1 MLFNSIEYLFFLPII
16 FLIYWTI
23 GYARINDSLKLR
35 MQNIFL
41 LLASYVFYAWWDY
54 RFLLLLVGM
63 SLIAY
68 ISGYAI
74 VNSEKLRVNSKA
86 CLIANIIIDLGVL
99 AVFKYYNFFV
109 GSFAD
114 LFGLQNTIHSLKIV
128 LPLGISF
135 FTFQA
140 ISYVVDVYKRKIE
153 PTNIVDCLLYIGFF
167 PKLLAGPI
175 ERPTNLIP
183 QIQKSRVFEYDL
195 AVDGC
200 RQMLWGLFKKVVIAD
215 NCALY
220 VNQVYGDY
228 ANQSGSTLLLA
239 AILYTI
245 QIYGDFSG
253 YSDMAIGSAKLL
265 GFRFRDNFLFP
276 YFSRNMNEFWRRWH
290 ISLNT
295 WFVDYVYIPL
305 GGSRPDLKTKTQINT
320 VPDINIDKLSNQKI
334 IEKNTELSDT
344 YSIPNS
350 IDHQFAREQAP
361 GQPNAQSYLIDSV
374 AQTLSDN
381 SSQKIPKNSKN
392 ERLRKVIT
400 CRNIMIVFLLSG
412 LWHGADWSFVAW
424 GAYHGLL
431 LVLLILLNRN
441 TKYEHVVAY
450 DKVLPSF
457 KELGQMLLVF
467 ALATFGWMMFRAD
480 NMTQFIDYTRHM
492 CSADLLSVPFLI
504 NRDFYMPLT
513 LWLAIMFITEWLMR
527 NKRHGLD
534 IASLPPYV
542 RYIIYLVVIFIV
554 GIFGGHTTN
563 YIYFQF

>member
-1 MLFNSIEYLFFLPII
+1 M
-16 FLIYWTI
+16 WKDGCKTQRRTQ
-23 GYARINDSLKLR
+23 GGG
-35 MQNIFL
+35 QNVVF
-41 LLASYVFYAWWDY
+41 ASKFW
-54 RFLLLLVGM
+54 
-63 SLIAY
+63 
-68 ISGYAI
+68 
-74 VNSEKLRVNSKA
+74 
-86 CLIANIIIDLGVL
+86 LIANIVIDLMVL
-99 AVFKYYNFFV
+99 GAFKYYNFFV
-109 GSFAD
+109 GSFAC
-114 LFGLQNTIHSLKIV
+114 LFGLQTSIHSLKIV

-140 ISYVVDVYKRKIE
+140 IAYVVDVYKRKIE
-153 PTNIVDCLLYIGFF
+153 PTNLVDCLLYVGFF

-183 QIQKSRVFEYDL
+183 QIQKERVFEYDL

-215 NCALY
+215 NAAIY

-253 YSDMAIGSAKLL
+253 YSDMAIGTAKLL

-276 YFSRNMNEFWRRWH
+276 YFSQNMNEFWRRWH

-305 GGSRPDLKTKTQINT
+305 GGSRNGKWHTI
-320 VPDINIDKLSNQKI
+320 
-334 IEKNTELSDT
+334 
-344 YSIPNS
+344 
-350 IDHQFAREQAP
+350 
-361 GQPNAQSYLIDSV
+361 
-374 AQTLSDN
+374 
-381 SSQKIPKNSKN
+381 
-392 ERLRKVIT
+392 
-400 CRNIMIVFLLSG
+400 RNIMIVFLLSG

-450 DKVLPSF
+450 DKRYPSL
-457 KELGQMLLVF
+457 KEIGQMALVF

-480 NMTQFIDYTRHM
+480 NMTQFFNYTARI
-492 CSADLLSVPFLI
+492 CSADLLSVPMLKT
-504 NRDFYMPLT
+504 RMYYVPLVVGIIT
-513 LWLAIMFITEWLMR
+513 MFVVEWIGRRKNVCLPVSKSGVV
-527 NKRHGLD
+527 NGLV
-534 IASLPPYV
+534 YV
-542 RYIIYLVVIFIV
+542 FVIVQILVFGAFNEVFIYL
-554 GIFGGHTTN
+554 
-563 YIYFQF
+563 QF

>member
-1 MLFNSIEYLFFLPII
+1 M
-16 FLIYWTI
+16 
-23 GYARINDSLKLR
+23 
-35 MQNIFL
+35 
-41 LLASYVFYAWWDY
+41 LLASYVFYAWWNW
-54 RFLLLLVGM
+54 RFLGLLLGM
-63 SLIAY
+63 SLVSWIGGKY
-68 ISGYAI
+68 ISMESNVANAPEGGGRCLFVKKMLLVSI
-74 VNSEKLRVNSKA
+74 VIL
-86 CLIANIIIDLGVL
+86 DLMVL
-99 AVFKYYNFFV
+99 GAFKYYNFFV

-114 LFGLQNTIHSLKIV
+114 LFGLQNSIHSLKIV

-140 ISYVVDVYKRKIE
+140 ISYVVDVYKHKIE
-153 PTNIVDCLLYIGFF
+153 STNLIDCLLYIGFF

-183 QIQKSRVFEYDL
+183 QIQKPRVFEYDL

-200 RQMLWGLFKKVVIAD
+200 RQILWGLFKKVVIAD

-220 VNQVYGDY
+220 VNQVYSDY

-276 YFSRNMNEFWRRWH
+276 YFSRNMNEFWKRWH

-305 GGSRPDLKTKTQINT
+305 GGSHGGKWKTI
-320 VPDINIDKLSNQKI
+320 
-334 IEKNTELSDT
+334 
-344 YSIPNS
+344 
-350 IDHQFAREQAP
+350 
-361 GQPNAQSYLIDSV
+361 
-374 AQTLSDN
+374 
-381 SSQKIPKNSKN
+381 
-392 ERLRKVIT
+392 
-400 CRNIMIVFLLSG
+400 RNIMIVFLLSG

-450 DKVLPSF
+450 DRVLPSINEF
-457 KELGQMLLVF
+457 GQMLLVF

-480 NMTQFIDYTRHM
+480 NMTQFIDYTAHM
-492 CSADLLSVPFLI
+492 CTTDLLS
-504 NRDFYMPLT
+504 MPKLQGNT
-513 LWLAIMFITEWLMR
+513 ILFMNIALMFIIEWFMR
-527 NKRHGLD
+527 HQKHGLD
-534 IASLPPYV
+534 FKVSLIHNKPYTIHYTLYAAM
-542 RYIIYLVVIFIV
+542 RYILYTLIFIL
-554 GIFGGHTTN
+554 ILLFGGHTEN
-563 YIYFQF
+563 FIYMYF

>member
-1 MLFNSIEYLFFLPII
+1 MP
-16 FLIYWTI
+16 
-23 GYARINDSLKLR
+23 LR
-35 MQNIFL
+35 GGGRCQFVRK
-41 LLASYVFYAWWDY
+41 S
-54 RFLLLLVGM
+54 LLV
-63 SLIAY
+63 SI
-68 ISGYAI
+68 I
-74 VNSEKLRVNSKA
+74 VL
-86 CLIANIIIDLGVL
+86 DLMVL
-99 AVFKYYNFFV
+99 GAFKYYNFFV

-114 LFGLQNTIHSLKIV
+114 LFGLQSSIHSLKIV

-140 ISYVVDVYKRKIE
+140 IAYVVDVYKRKIE
-153 PTNIVDCLLYIGFF
+153 PTNLVDCLLYIGFF

-183 QIQKSRVFEYDL
+183 QIQKPRVFDYNL

-215 NCALY
+215 NAALY

-253 YSDMAIGSAKLL
+253 YSDMAIGTAKLF

-305 GGSRPDLKTKTQINT
+305 GGSRNGKWHTI
-320 VPDINIDKLSNQKI
+320 
-334 IEKNTELSDT
+334 
-344 YSIPNS
+344 
-350 IDHQFAREQAP
+350 
-361 GQPNAQSYLIDSV
+361 
-374 AQTLSDN
+374 
-381 SSQKIPKNSKN
+381 
-392 ERLRKVIT
+392 
-400 CRNIMIVFLLSG
+400 RNIIIVFLLSG

-450 DKVLPSF
+450 DKTIPTL

-480 NMTQFIDYTRHM
+480 NMTQFIDYTARM
-492 CSADLLSVPFLI
+492 FSTDLFSAPYLI
-504 NRDFYMPLT
+504 NRAYYTPLCT
-513 LWLAIMFITEWLMR
+513 GILVVFLVEWLQR
-527 NKRHGLD
+527 NKSHGLD
-534 IASLPPYV
+534 VAHLHPAIRITIIVLLVEAIAF
-542 RYIIYLVVIFIV
+542 FIPD
-554 GIFGGHTTN
+554 TPAQ

>member
-1 MLFNSIEYLFFLPII
+1 MLFNSIEYLFFLPIV
-16 FLIYWTI
+16 FLIYWAI
-23 GYARINDSLKLR
+23 GYSRFNDSLRRR

-41 LLASYVFYAWWDY
+41 LLASYVFYARWDW
-54 RFLLLLVGM
+54 RFLGLLFGM
-63 SLIAY
+63 SFLSWGCGSLIDKC
-68 ISGYAI
+68 
-74 VNSEKLRVNSKA
+74 NSRSPLTINRSPLPKILLWLSVAVS
-86 CLIANIIIDLGVL
+86 IGILG
-99 AVFKYYNFFV
+99 VFKYYNFFV
-109 GSFAD
+109 FSFAD

-183 QIQKSRVFEYDL
+183 QIQKNRVFEYEL

-305 GGSRPDLKTKTQINT
+305 GGSRNGKWHTI
-320 VPDINIDKLSNQKI
+320 
-334 IEKNTELSDT
+334 
-344 YSIPNS
+344 
-350 IDHQFAREQAP
+350 
-361 GQPNAQSYLIDSV
+361 
-374 AQTLSDN
+374 
-381 SSQKIPKNSKN
+381 
-392 ERLRKVIT
+392 
-400 CRNIMIVFLLSG
+400 RNIMIVFLLSG

-450 DKVLPSF
+450 DRWYPSF
-457 KELGQMLLVF
+457 RELGQMLLVF
-467 ALATFGWMMFRAD
+467 VLATFGWMMFRAD
-480 NMTQFIDYTRHM
+480 NMTQFMDYTRSM
-492 CSADLLSVPFLI
+492 CSMSIFSMPMIAVGLKKTLFFIALMFGIEWFERKETHGFALSRFPRWARIVAVYVLI
-504 NRDFYMPLT
+504 LCILEFMGNSQSF
-513 LWLAIMFITEWLMR
+513 
-527 NKRHGLD
+527 
-534 IASLPPYV
+534 
-542 RYIIYLVVIFIV
+542 
-554 GIFGGHTTN
+554 
-563 YIYFQF
+563 IYFNF

>member
-1 MLFNSIEYLFFLPII
+1 MLFNSLEYLFFLPIV
-16 FLIYWTI
+16 FGIYWM
-23 GYARINDSLKLR
+23 LR
-35 MQNIFL
+35 KNMRWQNVFL
-41 LLASYVFYAWWDY
+41 LLASYVFYAYWDY
-54 RFLLLLVGM
+54 RFLLLLAGLSVAAYGSGMLIERSRKRKVEGGKWKVGPKFWM
-63 SLIAY
+63 
-68 ISGYAI
+68 
-74 VNSEKLRVNSKA
+74 V
-86 CLIANIIIDLGVL
+86 ANVVLDIGVL

-109 GSFAD
+109 GSFAE
-114 LFGLQNTIHSLKIV
+114 LFGSQNSIHSLKIV

-140 ISYVVDVYKRKIE
+140 IAYVVDVYRRKIE
-153 PTNIVDCLLYIGFF
+153 PTNLVDCLLYIGFF

-183 QIQKSRVFEYDL
+183 QIQKLRVFEYDL

-215 NCALY
+215 NAALY

-253 YSDMAIGSAKLL
+253 YSDMAIGTAKLF

-305 GGSRPDLKTKTQINT
+305 GGSRNGKWHTI
-320 VPDINIDKLSNQKI
+320 
-334 IEKNTELSDT
+334 
-344 YSIPNS
+344 
-350 IDHQFAREQAP
+350 
-361 GQPNAQSYLIDSV
+361 
-374 AQTLSDN
+374 
-381 SSQKIPKNSKN
+381 
-392 ERLRKVIT
+392 
-400 CRNIMIVFLLSG
+400 RNIMIVFLLSG

-450 DKVLPSF
+450 DKTIPSL
-457 KELGQMLLVF
+457 KELGQMFLVF

-480 NMTQFIDYTRHM
+480 NMTQFIDYSARM
-492 CSADLLSVPFLI
+492 CSADLLSMPMMMVGLKRTLLFIAILFVMEWI
-504 NRDFYMPLT
+504 NRTEEHAFRLRRLPLWARIIAMYG
-513 LWLAIMFITEWLMR
+513 LILIMLEFAG
-527 NKRHGLD
+527 N
-534 IASLPPYV
+534 SQS
-542 RYIIYLVVIFIV
+542 F
-554 GIFGGHTTN
+554 
-563 YIYFQF
+563 IYFQF

>member
-1 MLFNSIEYLFFLPII
+1 MLLNSIEFAVFLPIV
-16 FLIYWTI
+16 FAIYW
-23 GYARINDSLKLR
+23 LLR
-35 MQNIFL
+35 KNMKWQNVLL
-41 LLASYVFYAWWDY
+41 LLASYVFYAWWDW
-54 RFLLLLVGM
+54 RFLLLLVGLSVAAYGSGM
-63 SLIAY
+63 LIERSRKWKVE
-68 ISGYAI
+68 SG
-74 VNSEKLRVNSKA
+74 KLKVSAKFWMVTNVVV
-86 CLIANIIIDLGVL
+86 DVGVL

-114 LFGLQNTIHSLKIV
+114 LFGLQSNIHSLKIV

-140 ISYVVDVYKRKIE
+140 IAYVVDVYKRKIE
-153 PTNIVDCLLYIGFF
+153 PTNLVDCLLYIGFF

-183 QIQKSRVFEYDL
+183 QIQKPRIFEYNI

-215 NCALY
+215 NAALY
-220 VNQVYGDY
+220 VNQVYSDY

-265 GFRFRDNFLFP
+265 GFRFRNNFLFP

-305 GGSRPDLKTKTQINT
+305 GGSRNGKWHTI
-320 VPDINIDKLSNQKI
+320 
-334 IEKNTELSDT
+334 
-344 YSIPNS
+344 
-350 IDHQFAREQAP
+350 
-361 GQPNAQSYLIDSV
+361 
-374 AQTLSDN
+374 
-381 SSQKIPKNSKN
+381 
-392 ERLRKVIT
+392 
-400 CRNIMIVFLLSG
+400 RNIMVVFMLSG

-431 LVLLILLNRN
+431 LVLLILLNCN

-450 DKVLPSF
+450 EKTIPSL
-457 KELGQMLLVF
+457 KEFGQMLLVF

-480 NMTQFIDYTRHM
+480 NMTQFVDYTARM
-492 CSADLLSVPFLI
+492 CSADLLSKPQFAG
-504 NRDFYMPLT
+504 YSA
-513 LWLAIMFITEWLMR
+513 LAMNIGLLFVVEWFMR
-527 NKRHGLD
+527 RKKHGLD
-534 IASLPPYV
+534 VANLPAYL
-542 RYIIYLVVIFIV
+542 RYAIYLGMAFIIFA
-554 GIFGGHTTN
+554 FGGNTVN
-563 YIYFQF
+563 FIYFQF

>member
-1 MLFNSIEYLFFLPII
+1 MLFNSIEYIVFFPVVFI
-16 FLIYWTI
+16 IYWLLSK
-23 GYARINDSLKLR
+23 NLKL
-35 MQNIFL
+35 QNIFVV
-41 LLASYVFYAWWDY
+41 LASYVFYGWWDW
-54 RFLLLLVGM
+54 RFLLLIAFTSLCSYG
-63 SLIAY
+63 SGLLIARGVQKDAEEPRGGQNVLFASKFWLWLN
-68 ISGYAI
+68 IAI
-74 VNSEKLRVNSKA
+74 
-86 CLIANIIIDLGVL
+86 NIGIL
-99 AVFKYYNFFV
+99 ALFKYYNFFV
-109 GSFAD
+109 GGFAD
-114 LFGLQNTIHSLKIV
+114 LFGLQNSIHSLKIV

-140 ISYVVDVYKRKIE
+140 IAYVVDVYKRKIE
-153 PTNIVDCLLYIGFF
+153 RTNLVDCLLYIGFF

-183 QIQKSRVFEYDL
+183 QIQKPRVFEYDL

-200 RQMLWGLFKKVVIAD
+200 RQILWGLFKKVVIAD
-215 NCALY
+215 NAALY

-305 GGSRPDLKTKTQINT
+305 GGSRNGKW
-320 VPDINIDKLSNQKI
+320 
-334 IEKNTELSDT
+334 
-344 YSIPNS
+344 
-350 IDHQFAREQAP
+350 
-361 GQPNAQSYLIDSV
+361 
-374 AQTLSDN
+374 QT
-381 SSQKIPKNSKN
+381 I
-392 ERLRKVIT
+392 
-400 CRNIMIVFLLSG
+400 RNIMIVFLLSG

-450 DKVLPSF
+450 DRWLPSF
-457 KELGQMLLVF
+457 KEFGQMLLVF
-467 ALATFGWMMFRAD
+467 TFATFGWMMFRAD
-480 NMTQFIDYTRHM
+480 NITQFIDYTQHL
-492 CSADLLSVPFLI
+492 CSADILSFPSTSSISALLMNMGL
-504 NRDFYMPLT
+504 L
-513 LWLAIMFITEWLMR
+513 FIVEWFMR
-527 NKRHGLD
+527 NKKHGLD
-534 IASLPPYV
+534 VAALPAYV
-542 RYIIYLVVIFIV
+542 RYGIYLAMCFIIFA
-554 GIFGGHTTN
+554 FGGNTVN
-563 YIYFQF
+563 FIYFQF

>member
-1 MLFNSIEYLFFLPII
+1 MLFNSLTYAIFLPIV
-16 FLIYWTI
+16 FVIYW
-23 GYARINDSLKLR
+23 LLR
-35 MQNIFL
+35 KNMKWQNIFL
-41 LLASYVFYAWWDY
+41 LLASYVFYAWWDW
-54 RFLLLLVGM
+54 RFLGLLFGM
-63 SLIAY
+63 SFLSWLCGSLIHHTLY
-68 ISGYAI
+68 TLHHTLKPRFWLIMNI
-74 VNSEKLRVNSKA
+74 V
-86 CLIANIIIDLGVL
+86 IDMGIL
-99 AVFKYYNFFV
+99 ALFKYYNFFV

-114 LFGLQNTIHSLKIV
+114 LFGLQSSIHSLKIV

-140 ISYVVDVYKRKIE
+140 ISYVVDVYRRNIE
-153 PTNIVDCLLYIGFF
+153 PINVVDCLLYIGFF

-200 RQMLWGLFKKVVIAD
+200 RQILWGLFKKVVIAD

-228 ANQSGSTLLLA
+228 ANQSASTLLLA

-305 GGSRPDLKTKTQINT
+305 GGSRGGKAKTI
-320 VPDINIDKLSNQKI
+320 
-334 IEKNTELSDT
+334 
-344 YSIPNS
+344 
-350 IDHQFAREQAP
+350 
-361 GQPNAQSYLIDSV
+361 
-374 AQTLSDN
+374 
-381 SSQKIPKNSKN
+381 
-392 ERLRKVIT
+392 
-400 CRNIMIVFLLSG
+400 RNIMIVFLLSG
-412 LWHGADWSFVAW
+412 LWHGADWSFVVW

-441 TKYEHVVAY
+441 VKYEHVVAY
-450 DKVLPSF
+450 DKWFPSL
-457 KELGQMLLVF
+457 KELGQMVLIF

-480 NMTQFIDYTRHM
+480 NMTQFVDYTLRM
-492 CSADLLSVPFLI
+492 CSADILSMPQLAGNYILLANISLMFVMEWFMRR
-504 NRDFYMPLT
+504 NTHGFDFKNST
-513 LWLAIMFITEWLMR
+513 A
-527 NKRHGLD
+527 KQ
-534 IASLPPYV
+534 S
-542 RYIIYLVVIFIV
+542 IIYIAMRYTLYTIIFIL
-554 GIFGGHTTN
+554 ILLFGGHTEN
-563 YIYFQF
+563 FIYMYF

>member
-1 MLFNSIEYLFFLPII
+1 MLFNSLTYAIFLPIV
-16 FLIYWTI
+16 FAIYW
-23 GYARINDSLKLR
+23 SLWNNYKW
-35 MQNIFL
+35 QNIFL
-41 LLASYVFYAWWDY
+41 LLASYVFYTWWDW
-54 RFLLLLVGM
+54 RFLGLLVGM
-63 SLIAY
+63 SLITWLV
-68 ISGYAI
+68 GR
-74 VNSEKLRVNSKA
+74 K
-86 CLIANIIIDLGVL
+86 IANAPEGGGRCQFVKKLLLVSIIVLDLIVL
-99 AVFKYYNFFV
+99 GVFKYYNFFV
-109 GSFAD
+109 NSFAD
-114 LFGLQNTIHSLKIV
+114 LFSLQDSIHSLKIV

-140 ISYVVDVYKRKIE
+140 ISYVVDVYRNKIA
-153 PTNIVDCLLYIGFF
+153 TTSLVDCLLYIGFF

-220 VNQVYGDY
+220 VNQVYSDY
-228 ANQSGSTLLLA
+228 SSQSGSTLLLA

-305 GGSRPDLKTKTQINT
+305 GGSRDGKWHTI
-320 VPDINIDKLSNQKI
+320 
-334 IEKNTELSDT
+334 
-344 YSIPNS
+344 
-350 IDHQFAREQAP
+350 
-361 GQPNAQSYLIDSV
+361 
-374 AQTLSDN
+374 
-381 SSQKIPKNSKN
+381 
-392 ERLRKVIT
+392 
-400 CRNIMIVFLLSG
+400 RNIMIVFLLSG

-450 DKVLPSF
+450 DKILPTFSEF
-457 KELGQMLLVF
+457 GQMLLVF
-467 ALATFGWMMFRAD
+467 VLATFGWMMFRAD
-480 NMTQFIDYTRHM
+480 NMSQFIDYTARM
-492 CSADLLSVPFLI
+492 CTTDLLS
-504 NRDFYMPLT
+504 MPKLQGNT
-513 LWLAIMFITEWLMR
+513 ILLMNIALMFIIEWFMR
-527 NKRHGLD
+527 HQKHGLD
-534 IASLPPYV
+534 FKVSLIHNYTLYAAM
-542 RYIIYLVVIFIV
+542 RYILYTLIFIL
-554 GIFGGHTTN
+554 ILLFGGHTEN
-563 YIYFQF
+563 FIYMYF

>member
-1 MLFNSIEYLFFLPII
+1 MLFNSLTYAIFLPIV
-16 FLIYWTI
+16 FAIYW
-23 GYARINDSLKLR
+23 LLR
-35 MQNIFL
+35 RNYKWQNITL
-41 LLASYVFYAWWDY
+41 LLASYVFYAWWDW
-54 RFLLLLVGM
+54 RFLFLLIII
-63 SLIAY
+63 SLCSYA
-68 ISGYAI
+68 SGLMI
-74 VNSEKLRVNSKA
+74 VRNNNWKLEIGNWKLGAKFWMV
-86 CLIANIIIDLGVL
+86 ANIVLDLGGL

-109 GSFAD
+109 SSFAD
-114 LFGLQNTIHSLKIV
+114 LFGLQNSIHSLKIV

-140 ISYVVDVYKRKIE
+140 IAYVVDLYKRKIE
-153 PTNIVDCLLYIGFF
+153 PTNLVDCLLYIGFF

-183 QIQKSRVFEYDL
+183 QIQKPRVFEYDM

-215 NCALY
+215 NAALY

-228 ANQSGSTLLLA
+228 ANLSGSTLLLA

-305 GGSRPDLKTKTQINT
+305 GGSRNGIWHTI
-320 VPDINIDKLSNQKI
+320 
-334 IEKNTELSDT
+334 
-344 YSIPNS
+344 
-350 IDHQFAREQAP
+350 
-361 GQPNAQSYLIDSV
+361 
-374 AQTLSDN
+374 
-381 SSQKIPKNSKN
+381 
-392 ERLRKVIT
+392 
-400 CRNIMIVFLLSG
+400 RNIMIVFLLSG

-450 DKVLPSF
+450 DKWYPTV
-457 KELGQMLLVF
+457 KEFGQMLLVF

-480 NMTQFIDYTRHM
+480 NMTQFIDYTARM
-492 CSADLLSVPFLI
+492 CSADLFS
-504 NRDFYMPLT
+504 MPKLQGYT
-513 LWLAIMFITEWLMR
+513 ILFMNIALMFVVEWFMR
-527 NKRHGLD
+527 RQRHGLD
-534 IASLPPYV
+534 VSIERLAVV
-542 RYIIYLVVIFIV
+542 RYAMYGLIFELILM
-554 GIFGGHTTN
+554 FGGHTEN
-563 YIYFQF
+563 FIYMYF

>member
-1 MLFNSIEYLFFLPII
+1 MLFNSLEYILFLPII

-23 GYARINDSLKLR
+23 GYARINASLKLR
-35 MQNIFL
+35 IQNVLL
-41 LLASYVFYAWWDY
+41 LLASYVFYAYWDW
-54 RFLLLLVGM
+54 RFLALLFGM
-63 SLIAY
+63 SYLSWGIGWV
-68 ISGYAI
+68 INQSSMPKFWLWLSVVI
-74 VNSEKLRVNSKA
+74 
-86 CLIANIIIDLGVL
+86 NIGILG
-99 AVFKYYNFFV
+99 VFKYCNFFIS
-109 GSFAD
+109 SFAD
-114 LFGLQNTIHSLKIV
+114 LFGLQISIHSLKIV

-140 ISYVVDVYKRKIE
+140 ISYVVNVYKQKIE

-183 QIQKSRVFEYDL
+183 QIQKPRVFEYDL

-245 QIYGDFSG
+245 QIYGDFSS
-253 YSDMAIGSAKLL
+253 YSDMAIGTAKLL

-305 GGSRPDLKTKTQINT
+305 GGSRNGKLKTI
-320 VPDINIDKLSNQKI
+320 
-334 IEKNTELSDT
+334 
-344 YSIPNS
+344 
-350 IDHQFAREQAP
+350 
-361 GQPNAQSYLIDSV
+361 
-374 AQTLSDN
+374 
-381 SSQKIPKNSKN
+381 
-392 ERLRKVIT
+392 
-400 CRNIMIVFLLSG
+400 RNIMIVFLLSG

-431 LVLLILLNRN
+431 LVLLILFNRN
-441 TKYEHVVAY
+441 TKYEQVVAY
-450 DKVLPSF
+450 DRILPSPR
-457 KELGQMLLVF
+457 ELGQMILVF

-480 NMTQFIDYTRHM
+480 NMTQFMDYTIRM
-492 CSADLLSVPFLI
+492 CSADILSMPKLQGNTILFI
-504 NRDFYMPLT
+504 NIAL
-513 LWLAIMFITEWLMR
+513 MFVLEWFMR
-527 NKRHGLD
+527 RQKHGLD
-534 IASLPPYV
+534 FNFQSLSNRPLYIAT
-542 RYIIYLVVIFIV
+542 RYTIYTLVFIL
-554 GIFGGHTTN
+554 ILLFGGHPEN
-563 YIYFQF
+563 FIYMYF